1 MCTEKEEKL
10 LDNEFL
16 MTIIST
22 LNKKL
27 SKRRLKSDLKAL
39 DDSMYVKVIAK
50 LSTTLSKRQLKKDL
64 KQLNDLYVKIGA
76 DLKVDKKLKSKL
88 QGRIQELQDSIAE
101 IEIKTK
107 VKKTKLSTE
116 ADIALQE
123 VQKRVNRTPV
133 GVDLEIKK
141 NKAISDIEYLGKRF
155 SKLFSNVSAKQKYQD
170 LLTSAFSISD
180 DSQLR
185 SVRAQISAFTSEL
198 RANGLASKS
207 LGDKWK
213 GLIDRGKDLFSAAGI
228 VSAVFSQ
235 VRQSV
240 STFLGLDTAMTN
252 LYKVQ
257 DQITSRDQ
265 FSGLLLKWNRLAQK
279 LSVTTESLINS
290 SADWSKIGFDLD
302 MSEQLAQITAIFEK
316 TAEISN
322 AKANSTLISVAQ
334 AFPEIDGLGEDDYVE
349 RVQAIGD
356 KINKVGN
363 EFAIDSEG
371 VSDALQNSSA
381 ALRMAN
387 NNLDESIA
395 IVTTANKIFQSP
407 DEVGNM
413 SKVLA
418 ARLRGQRGELEALN
432 EDTDG
437 MIESVN
443 KIQTQIL
450 NLTHNKVNIFEAD
463 NETLKSTY
471 DIIREIGAVYD
482 TLSDKDQAD
491 LLEIIAGKQRMSAVA
506 SLLLNYK
513 ELEKVKNAS
522 MNADN
527 SM

>member
-207 LGDKWK
+207 LGDKWT
-213 GLIDRGKDLFSAAGI
+213 G
-228 VSAVFSQ
+228 
-235 VRQSV
+235 
-240 STFLGLDTAMTN
+240 
-252 LYKVQ
+252 
-257 DQITSRDQ
+257 
-265 FSGLLLKWNRLAQK
+265 
-279 LSVTTESLINS
+279 
-290 SADWSKIGFDLD
+290 
-302 MSEQLAQITAIFEK
+302 
-316 TAEISN
+316 
-322 AKANSTLISVAQ
+322 
-334 AFPEIDGLGEDDYVE
+334 
-349 RVQAIGD
+349 
-356 KINKVGN
+356 
-363 EFAIDSEG
+363 
-371 VSDALQNSSA
+371 
-381 ALRMAN
+381 
-387 NNLDESIA
+387 
-395 IVTTANKIFQSP
+395 
-407 DEVGNM
+407 
-413 SKVLA
+413 
-418 ARLRGQRGELEALN
+418 
-432 EDTDG
+432 
-437 MIESVN
+437 
-443 KIQTQIL
+443 
-450 NLTHNKVNIFEAD
+450 
-463 NETLKSTY
+463 
-471 DIIREIGAVYD
+471 
-482 TLSDKDQAD
+482 
-491 LLEIIAGKQRMSAVA
+491 
-506 SLLLNYK
+506 
-513 ELEKVKNAS
+513 
-522 MNADN
+522 
-527 SM
+527 